1 MNLISPQETKKKTN
15 LSGVTIWRLERA
27 GDFPKRVNITSS
39 RVGWVEEEIDEWI
52 ASRPR
57 GICNRE
63 IGKAVSA

>member
-1 MNLISPQETKKKTN
+1 MKLLNSKEVQKRTG
-15 LSGVTIWRLERA
+15 LSAVTIWRLERA
-27 GDFPKRVNITSS
+27 GNFPKRVNTTPS

-57 GICNRE
+57 GICNRK

>member
-1 MNLISPQETKKKTN
+1 MNLISPQETQKRTD
-15 LSGVTIWRLERA
+15 LSGVTLWRLEKS
-27 GDFPKRVNITSS
+27 GKFPKRVNTTPS
-39 RVGWVEEEIDEWI
+39 RVAWVEEEVDEWI

>member
-1 MNLISPQETKKKTN
+1 MKLLSHKEVQQKTG

-27 GDFPKRVNITSS
+27 GKFPTRVNITPS
-39 RVGWVEEEIDEWI
+39 RVGWIEEEIDEWI

-63 IGKAVSA
+63 IGKAVPA